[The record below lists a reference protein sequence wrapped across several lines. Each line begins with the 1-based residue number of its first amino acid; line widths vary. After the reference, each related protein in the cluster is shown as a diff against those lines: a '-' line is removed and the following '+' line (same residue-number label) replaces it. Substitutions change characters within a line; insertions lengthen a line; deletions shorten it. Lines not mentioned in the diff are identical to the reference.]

1 MIDQMRPTLLLIH
14 GFPLDHTLWD
24 PNVEELRS
32 AADVIAPDLRGFGD
46 SRGDGTDITM
56 ESYAQDLLNDLDA
69 RGIDKFIPCGLSMG
83 GYVAMVLVE
92 RAPERMAGLI
102 LCNTRSTADTPEGI
116 VAREST
122 ARDATER
129 GMEIIARGMLPKV
142 LGRTTRA
149 EDPEL
154 SDHIERMIARQ
165 DPLAVAAASRGM
177 ALRRDRTD
185 VLRGFTR
192 PALVITGEEDELM
205 PLPTSQAMV
214 EALPQGELVVIA
226 QAGHL
231 SNAER
236 PEAFNA
242 VVLTYLQQCCG

>member
-1 MIDQMRPTLLLIH
+1 MRPTLLLIH

-24 PNVEELRS
+24 PNLEELRS
-32 AADVIAPDLRGFGD
+32 AADVIAPDLRGFGE
-46 SRGDGTDITM
+46 SRGDGTEVTM
-56 ESYAQDLLNDLDA
+56 ESYAQDLLHYLDA

-83 GYVAMVLVE
+83 GYVAMSLVE

-102 LCNTRSTADTPEGI
+102 LCNTRSAADTPEGI
-116 VAREST
+116 VARENT

-129 GMEIIARGMLPKV
+129 GMDIIARGMIPKV

-149 EDPEL
+149 EDPDL
-154 SDHIERMIARQ
+154 TYRIERMIARQ

-185 VLRGFTR
+185 VLRGFAR

-226 QAGHL
+226 RAGHL